1 MDNPETL
8 SIFGAQDSG
17 CRRTKHQQQQIK
29 HRKLSGR
36 AIRTPLLRIC
46 IPEITAFAMGRFT
59 KSEISMVKILFESPI
74 SILEKKIWVISI
86 EDNSRMYFH

>member
-36 AIRTPLLRIC
+36 AITDPTFENMHTGNYGFC
-46 IPEITAFAMGRFT
+46 YGAFHT
-59 KSEISMVKILFESPI
+59 V
-74 SILEKKIWVISI
+74 
-86 EDNSRMYFH
+86 